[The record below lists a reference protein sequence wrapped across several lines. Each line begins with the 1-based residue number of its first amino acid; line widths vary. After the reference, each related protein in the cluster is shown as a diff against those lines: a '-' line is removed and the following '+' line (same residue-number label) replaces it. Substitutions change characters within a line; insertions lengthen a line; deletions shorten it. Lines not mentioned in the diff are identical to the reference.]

1 MRPGKRRTLDKSNAA
16 DAMLDE
22 AEKLKASVRT
32 KVEHPFRV
40 IKRQLSI
47 PVTFTGMSVTIP
59 ESPVTLDRNTH
70 QTQKSPQHTVDSEYW
85 LGNAPPHGGASG
97 RRSVA
102 FAARPDQVVRA
113 ILGFD
118 QPGAGLG
125 ASDSG
130 FAVFDRHYGRL
141 KTG

>member
-59 ESPVTLDRNTH
+59 ESPVTLDRNT
-70 QTQKSPQHTVDSEYW
+70 Q
-85 LGNAPPHGGASG
+85 
-97 RRSVA
+97 
-102 FAARPDQVVRA
+102 
-113 ILGFD
+113 
-118 QPGAGLG
+118 
-125 ASDSG
+125 
-130 FAVFDRHYGRL
+130 
-141 KTG
+141 